1 MRGLSRFI
9 REASGASAV
18 EFALVL
24 PIFATFLFGT
34 IQTGMALYKANTVQF
49 ALEQTAR
56 RVMVNQAMTQSQVQ
70 AYFNGE
76 LDDIIS
82 ENVTVSYAVN
92 STGDVPIASFAASY
106 THEFVI
112 PFVPTF
118 EVTFDAAAE
127 VPLEPD

>member
-1 MRGLSRFI
+1 MRRLRQLLCDT
-9 REASGASAV
+9 AGASAV

-82 ENVTVSYAVN
+82 EAVTVTYAVN
-92 STGDVPIASFAASY
+92 NSGDVPIASFAASY

-112 PFVPTF
+112 PFIPTF

>member
-1 MRGLSRFI
+1 MTALRRFV
-9 REASGASAV
+9 RDAAGASAV
-18 EFALVL
+18 EFALVI

-56 RVMVNQAMTQSQVQ
+56 HVMVNQSMTQSQVQ

-82 ENVTVSYAVN
+82 ESVTVSYAV
-92 STGDVPIASFAASY
+92 STSGDVPIASFAASY

-112 PFVPTF
+112 PFIPTF